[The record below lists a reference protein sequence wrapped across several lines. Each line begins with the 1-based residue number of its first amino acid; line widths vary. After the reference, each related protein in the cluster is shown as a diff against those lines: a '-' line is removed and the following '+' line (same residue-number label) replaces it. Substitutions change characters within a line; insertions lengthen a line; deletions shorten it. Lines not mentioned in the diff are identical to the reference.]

1 MPRCHGATPWS
12 VRKCA
17 DPQPDPKPSVPNSQL
32 IMLICTATCHAA
44 MQPYWIGTLWAS
56 RNCKK
61 CSWMWLPSASVS
73 KAQTSASTSAAPIS
87 THLGVLPNSVLQIIW
102 CLETKQVLTATW
114 HMSHMR
120 YRVKCKHSPLAWK
133 LLEHIRELSQ
143 EKQLQ
148 TQEIQLEIREKRVEY
163 HENIRH
169 RNSESKSQKKSS
181 RFLISADF
189 LHRFLYFRPGL
200 GAEVQGLRSV
210 GALWGTT
217 GHTSNMRNGISMGY
231 VGIHWDHIRDGDI
244 MIYNDIYI

>member
-44 MQPYWIGTLWAS
+44 MQPYWIGTLWTS

-73 KAQTSASTSAAPIS
+73 KAQTSVSTS

-114 HMSHMR
+114 HMR

-133 LLEHIRELSQ
+133 ILEHIRELSQ

-148 TQEIQLEIREKRVEY
+148 TQEIQLEILC
-163 HENIRH
+163 
-169 RNSESKSQKKSS
+169 QKKWNIMK
-181 RFLISADF
+181 ISDIETLNRNLKKNLADF
-189 LHRFLYFRPGL
+189 WFRQIFSTDFSISGRVSAQKFKVSVRLEPS
-200 GAEVQGLRSV
+200 EVPPAIPRT
-210 GALWGTT
+210 WE
-217 GHTSNMRNGISMGY
+217 MGY
-231 VGIHWDHIRDGDI
+231 QWDMLEYIGIILGI
-244 MIYNDIYI
+244 GIYNDI